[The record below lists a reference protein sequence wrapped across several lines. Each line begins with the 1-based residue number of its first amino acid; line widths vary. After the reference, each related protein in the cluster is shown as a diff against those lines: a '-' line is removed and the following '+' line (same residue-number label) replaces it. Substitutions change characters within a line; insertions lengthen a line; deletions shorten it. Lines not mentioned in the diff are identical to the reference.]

1 MSILD
6 LGDTTVDVKLYA
18 GDIARLVGGEE
29 CDSFGDLV
37 RIPHPAQRNCF
48 PEPVFHLG
56 ERLPLLQTFH
66 YGRIDMTGTDRIHSN
81 PALAELVGPGA
92 RERAHGG
99 LCGAVHAHAW
109 KSLDRSD
116 RRSQDDRSS
125 IVHEW
130 KPLLYGE
137 EKSLHVRIEVKV
149 EEFFVDGSKGRQLS
163 NPGVRENDIELST
176 IPFDC
181 FVQTVNVG
189 QVGDVA
195 RNSRR
200 LLADFGDRRLQ
211 RVLASAGNEDSVHTV
226 S

>member
-1 MSILD
+1 MIE
-6 LGDTTVDVKLYA
+6 A
-18 GDIARLVGGEE
+18 
-29 CDSFGDLV
+29 
-37 RIPHPAQRNCF
+37 
-48 PEPVFHLG
+48 
-56 ERLPLLQTFH
+56 
-66 YGRIDMTGTDRIHSN
+66 
-81 PALAELVGPGA
+81 
-92 RERAHGG
+92 
-99 LCGAVHAHAW
+99 
-109 KSLDRSD
+109 D

-130 KPLLYGE
+130 KSLLHGK
-137 EKSLHVRIEVKV
+137 EKSLHVRVEVKV
-149 EEFFVDGSKGRQLS
+149 EKFLVDGSKGRQLS

-211 RVLASAGNEDSVHTV
+211 RVLASARNEDSVHAFV
-226 S
+226 NEPLCGR